1 MDERRIQILRMDE
14 LQFRAFVDDQLR
26 AGSVQFEQ
34 HRQLLEQNIQ
44 LAQQTAD
51 NTREMVELF
60 GASKRGL
67 SFLQTVGGF
76 LNRTARWLM
85 PILAVGGAIWALLHG
100 QPPRGGE

>member
-14 LQFRAFVDDQLR
+14 MQFRAFVDDQLR
-26 AGSVQFEQ
+26 AGSLQFEQ
-34 HRQLLEQNIQ
+34 HRQLLEKNTA
-44 LAQQTAD
+44 LTQQTAN

-67 SFLQTVGGF
+67 NFLQTVGGF
-76 LNRTARWLM
+76 LNRMARWLM
-85 PILAVGGAIWALLHG
+85 PILAVGGAIWALIHG